1 MRRPVLPAPG
11 GGTTTLFPE
20 SVRALAPNLLPQ
32 SLCGEERLARARR
45 VGAGG
50 GPSGISSGE
59 RYREAMVM
67 PLRRRFRCWECR
79 ADRGR
84 QRHWD
89 RPRGNRF
96 PLIHQGRRSCFRRLN
111 VQDCVLLRRQRI
123 NRDVGHSK
131 SVTVYTLILKGIQ
144 APTTLAPHLLPW
156 DVPPFPSQYQC
167 PSGWSS
173 VLIILKTVPYRPDS
187 LLISCLHCTV

>member
-50 GPSGISSGE
+50 GPSGISSGK

-67 PLRRRFRCWECR
+67 PLRRRFRSWECR
-79 ADRGR
+79 AARGR

-96 PLIHQGRRSCFRRLN
+96 PLIHQGRSSCFRRLKRPR
-111 VQDCVLLRRQRI
+111 LRPSTTSADKQGCRSLKICDSLYTDLERYTSSY
-123 NRDVGHSK
+123 HSC
-131 SVTVYTLILKGIQ
+131 SPPSTLG
-144 APTTLAPHLLPW
+144 
-156 DVPPFPSQYQC
+156 C
-167 PSGWSS
+167 PSVSFSVSMSLRMELSS
-173 VLIILKTVPYRPDS
+173 NHP
-187 LLISCLHCTV
+187 